1 MPGTMNSTVPA
12 PTYPQERAAW
22 TAASP
27 MAARVFSSSRTEGA
41 SSMIFWWRRWSEHS
55 RSPRCT
61 TLPWPSASTWISM
74 WRGRSIHRSTRRV
87 SSPKEARASRR
98 AAAISS
104 ESSAAS
110 RTSRMPFPPPPAEG
124 FSSTGMP
131 ISCAASA
138 SWPSVSSLPVEPG
151 TTGTPAAE
159 TVSLA
164 RILSPIS
171 EMAAA
176 GGPMKTSPASA
187 HARAKP
193 AFSARKP

>member
-1 MPGTMNSTVPA
+1 MNSTVPA
-12 PTYPQERAAW
+12 PRYPHERAAC

-27 MAARVFSSSRTEGA
+27 IAARVASSRSTLGA

-55 RSPRCT
+55 RSPRWT

-74 WRGRSIHRSTRRV
+74 CLGRSIHRSTSRV

-104 ESSAAS
+104 ASAPSS
-110 RTSRMPFPPPPAEG
+110 RTRRMPLPPPPAEG
-124 FSSTGMP
+124 LSSTGIP
-131 ISCAASA
+131 ISRAASA
-138 SWPSVSSLPVEPG
+138 SSASVSPLPLDPG
-151 TTGTPAAE
+151 TTGTPAAR

-164 RILSPIS
+164 RILSPIRA
-171 EMAAA
+171 MASAD
-176 GGPMKTSPASA
+176 GPMKTSPASSQ
-187 HARAKP
+187 ARAKP